1 MDLLTI
7 SSDLCLTKRRSSYP
21 LYDGGR
27 TWQYRLDKEGA
38 FTYQNPSHNRFSDLR
53 CVHTKP
59 FKVMVLSNRC
69 SILSSTTV
77 DKYTVIAKA
86 LEHFAQRAI
95 TIKSDLQQKTD
106 SDYYPY
112 GDLIFDLFEKDMA
125 LVPKKAYEL
134 IGAIN
139 RSFDHSMD
147 SNTLLKL
154 VKQEEKLIS
163 ASLSLYRRDLEGIRK
178 ALEHRG
184 LSNFEMPQIEQQITM
199 IEKVVADLRL
209 KLPSSVRSS

>member
-1 MDLLTI
+1 MFNLSDSATMD
-7 SSDLCLTKRRSSYP
+7 KF
-21 LYDGGR
+21 G
-27 TWQYRLDKEGA
+27 
-38 FTYQNPSHNRFSDLR
+38 
-53 CVHTKP
+53 
-59 FKVMVLSNRC
+59 
-69 SILSSTTV
+69 
-77 DKYTVIAKA
+77 VIAKA

-139 RSFDHSMD
+139 RSFDHSLD
-147 SNTLLKL
+147 SHALLIL

-178 ALEHRG
+178 ALERRG

-199 IEKVVADLRL
+199 IENAVTDLRL
-209 KLPSSVRSS
+209 KLPSSVRSP

>member
-1 MDLLTI
+1 M
-7 SSDLCLTKRRSSYP
+7 
-21 LYDGGR
+21 
-27 TWQYRLDKEGA
+27 
-38 FTYQNPSHNRFSDLR
+38 FN
-53 CVHTKP
+53 
-59 FKVMVLSNRC
+59 LSN
-69 SILSSTTV
+69 SAAM
-77 DKYTVIAKA
+77 DKFGVIAKA

-139 RSFDHSMD
+139 RSFDHSLD
-147 SNTLLKL
+147 SHALLKL

-184 LSNFEMPQIEQQITM
+184 LSNFEMPQIEQQIAM
-199 IEKVVADLRL
+199 IENAVTDLRL
-209 KLPSSVRSS
+209 KLPSSVRSPIA

>member
-1 MDLLTI
+1 L
-7 SSDLCLTKRRSSYP
+7 
-21 LYDGGR
+21 
-27 TWQYRLDKEGA
+27 
-38 FTYQNPSHNRFSDLR
+38 
-53 CVHTKP
+53 HTKP
-59 FKVMVLSNRC
+59 FKVKVPYIGSL
-69 SILSSTTV
+69 ILSSSATL
-77 DKYTVIAKA
+77 DKYSVIAKA

-106 SDYYPY
+106 SDFYPY

-139 RSFDHSMD
+139 RSFDHSTD
-147 SNTLLKL
+147 ANALLKL

-199 IEKVVADLRL
+199 IEKVVGELKL
-209 KLPSSVRSS
+209 KLPSSVRSP

>member
-1 MDLLTI
+1 MAFGIVRGRTI
-7 SSDLCLTKRRSSYP
+7 SSLKPLC
-21 LYDGGR
+21 D
-27 TWQYRLDKEGA
+27 
-38 FTYQNPSHNRFSDLR
+38 
-53 CVHTKP
+53 TKP
-59 FKVMVLSNRC
+59 FKVKVLSIVC
-69 SILSSTTV
+69 SILSSPATP
-77 DKYTVIAKA
+77 DKYSIIAKA

-95 TIKSDLQQKTD
+95 TIKSELQQKTD

-125 LVPKKAYEL
+125 LVPKKAYDL
-134 IGAIN
+134 IGTIN
-139 RSFDHSMD
+139 RSFDHSTD
-147 SNTLLKL
+147 SNALLKL

-199 IEKVVADLRL
+199 IENVITDLRL
-209 KLPSSVRSS
+209 KLPSSVRSP

>member
-1 MDLLTI
+1 MMET
-7 SSDLCLTKRRSSYP
+7 RR
-21 LYDGGR
+21 R
-27 TWQYRLDKEGA
+27 FRLIVLIKA
-38 FTYQNPSHNRFSDLR
+38 WLR
-53 CVHTKP
+53 HTKP
-59 FKVMVLSNRC
+59 FKVKALYICC
-69 SILSSTTV
+69 SILSSSANV

-106 SDYYPY
+106 TDYYPY

-139 RSFDHSMD
+139 RSFDHSTD
-147 SNTLLKL
+147 SNALLKL

-163 ASLSLYRRDLEGIRK
+163 ASLSLYLRDLEGIRR

-199 IEKVVADLRL
+199 IEKAVADLRL
-209 KLPSSVRSS
+209 KLPSSVRS

>member
-1 MDLLTI
+1 M
-7 SSDLCLTKRRSSYP
+7 
-21 LYDGGR
+21 
-27 TWQYRLDKEGA
+27 
-38 FTYQNPSHNRFSDLR
+38 FN
-53 CVHTKP
+53 
-59 FKVMVLSNRC
+59 
-69 SILSSTTV
+69 LSSSV
-77 DKYTVIAKA
+77 SMDKFGVIAKA

-106 SDYYPY
+106 ADYYPY

-147 SNTLLKL
+147 SHALLKL

-199 IEKVVADLRL
+199 IENAVTDLRL
-209 KLPSSVRSS
+209 KLPSSVRSP